1 MIANWTCLFVYLTL
15 EETAVTNENQRV
27 MQKNLAV
34 IVLVLSLFWST
45 ISKNNSSSSLPLVN
59 HTTKQIIIIIIII
72 ITTIMIII
80 TVIIISRRPENT
92 GLMSGG
98 G

>member
-72 ITTIMIII
+72 TTIIIII